1 MEAILEKLGVNP
13 QNNYMYILS
22 LICLAM
28 ILDFLSGVCAA
39 KINPSLSIKSKTG
52 INGILKKISAIFL
65 LLFFIPLS
73 VIIPEHLGVGLLYVL
88 YLGYLFME
96 LQSIF
101 ENYKKMDMDMHLFE
115 DFVKSIKENIEKAKK

>member
-1 MEAILEKLGVNP
+1 MESILNKIGINP

-39 KINPSLSIKSKTG
+39 KINNQVPFKSKTG

-73 VIIPEHLGVGLLYVL
+73 VIVPGNLGVGLLYVL

-101 ENYKKMDMDMHLFE
+101 ENYKKMDIDTSLFE
-115 DFVKSIKENIEKAKK
+115 SFINSIKENLFNNKK

>member
-1 MEAILEKLGVNP
+1 MEVILERLGINP
-13 QNNYMYILS
+13 QNSYMYILS

-39 KINPSLSIKSKTG
+39 KINSQLSFKSKIG
-52 INGILKKISAIFL
+52 INGILKKISALFL

-73 VIIPEHLGVGLLYVL
+73 LIVPGKVGVGLLYVL
-88 YLGYLFME
+88 YLGYLIME

-101 ENYKKMDMDMHLFE
+101 ENYKKMNIDTSLFE
-115 DFVKSIKENIEKAKK
+115 TFLQSLKELIEKNKD